1 MLELWEL
8 GGRRD
13 CRFSTFSWRTRLALH
28 HKGLAFV
35 LHPVAVS
42 DKAAIAFSGQSKVP
56 ILKHDDHVVT
66 NSWAIAC
73 YLERAFPDAPSL
85 FGGPVGESLTHFFNL
100 WADGELVPAIVPYLM
115 RDVLDCVEEADERH
129 LRSQIEAFFKKSLE
143 QLAGE
148 RGKALE
154 QVGRRLQPVRKALE
168 HAVSSA
174 AMRRPMP
181 IISCSASSNGPAS
194 SPPRRC
200 SRRMTWCRP
209 GLRACSISMTASGA
223 RNCRAPFACRRPR
236 HEDRHHRRRT
246 GRALFRDPD
255 EEGRS
260 APTT

>member
-42 DKAAIAFSGQSKVP
+42 DKAAIAFSGQGKVP

-115 RDVLDCVEEADERH
+115 RDVLDCVEEADARH

-154 QVGRRLQPVRKALE
+154 QVRRRLQPVRKALE
-168 HAVSSA
+168 QRRFLGGDAPAYADHILFGVLQWARVVSTATVLEADDAVA
-174 AMRRPMP
+174 AWFERVLDLYDGVGRKEL
-181 IISCSASSNGPAS
+181 
-194 SPPRRC
+194 PRAV
-200 SRRMTWCRP
+200 RMQE
-209 GLRACSISMTASGA
+209 AAA
-223 RNCRAPFACRRPR
+223 
-236 HEDRHHRRRT
+236 
-246 GRALFRDPD
+246 
-255 EEGRS
+255 
-260 APTT
+260 